1 MNKIRYTQTE
11 QIVDLY
17 EFDSAAKG
25 NIELEKGDKWALI
38 KGFPNYVISSNA
50 RCWSKNRHILLTN
63 QRHNNGYY
71 YYCLSRDGRCKAFS
85 IHRLVLMSFK
95 PIKNMARFQVCHID
109 ETRDN
114 NCLENLEWGTA
125 RYNCNQRMHR
135 KRQSRSHRGHT
146 VSFRTRMRIS
156 KANRGRAIYECD
168 MKGNIIR
175 RWPYIAQAAHKLG
188 CNQSNISKCC
198 RGLRKSVGGRKWR
211 YAECVTHGLTG

>member
-1 MNKIRYTQTE
+1 MNKIQYTHKE
-11 QIVDLY
+11 HIVDLY
-17 EFDSAAKG
+17 EFDATAKE
-25 NIELEKGDKWALI
+25 NIELEEGEKWALI

-50 RCWSKNRHILLTN
+50 RCWSKKRHILLTS

-71 YYCLSRDGRCKAFS
+71 YYYLYRDGRCKGFS
-85 IHRLVLMSFK
+85 VHRLVLMSFK
-95 PIKNMARFQVCHID
+95 PIKNMERFQVCHKD

-146 VSFRTRMRIS
+146 VSLRTRMRIS

-175 RWPYIAQAAHKLG
+175 RWPCIAQAAHMLG

-198 RGLRKSVGGRKWR
+198 RGLRKSTGGRKWR
-211 YAECVTHGLTG
+211 YVEYVTHGLTG